1 MLNKDTTMS
10 TEATLPDDQ
19 APFVDEPLSS
29 DNILEEAEALMNSTM
44 PDTEFEK
51 TGVSSQPSNSNSM
64 VIGGFSIDDNEDN
77 DYKDVSQ
84 KEDSVNDLDLMG
96 DERDPLTGGIDE
108 ETVAR
113 SLSLGNS
120 SRTLLTLHPLQDEM
134 VRGTPPA
141 HPSLADVKAKASD
154 FASSVANFAIKT
166 ANNVAN
172 AAAGTQSMQPA
183 AIQQR
188 DGSANTPAS
197 APLLLVELDNEQKTR
212 LLDQHLGP
220 FLPGERVIMFL
231 TNLLHVSD
239 SSGYDYPTPPGSMWC
254 CCMTYYRVVL
264 FCTATAVMETP
275 SWLPLTPPP
284 NLLQMPL
291 GSMAGVEKS
300 IYTTP
305 QNTSLMCLVMHG

>member
-1 MLNKDTTMS
+1 MS
-10 TEATLPDDQ
+10 TDATVPDDQ
-19 APFVDEPLSS
+19 VPFVDEPLSS
-29 DNILEEAEALMNSTM
+29 NDIMEEALALMNSTM
-44 PDTEFEK
+44 LDTEVEK
-51 TGVSSQPSNSNSM
+51 TEASSEPSNSDSI
-64 VIGGFSIDDNEDN
+64 VIGGFSIDDDEDN
-77 DYKDVSQ
+77 DDKDVLQ
-84 KEDSVNDLDLMG
+84 KDDSLNDVDLMG
-96 DERDPLTGGIDE
+96 DERDPLTGALDE
-108 ETVAR
+108 EAVAK
-113 SLSLGNS
+113 SLNNS
-120 SRTLLTLHPLQDEM
+120 RRTSLTLHPLQDEM

-141 HPSLADVKAKASD
+141 HPSLADVKAKASG

-172 AAAGTQSMQPA
+172 AAAGTQSIQPA
-183 AIQQR
+183 ATQHLNAP
-188 DGSANTPAS
+188 SNTPAS
-197 APLLLVELDNEQKTR
+197 VILPARILVELDNEQKTR

-220 FLPGERVIMFL
+220 LLPGERVIMFL

-264 FCTATAVMETP
+264 FCTATAVVETP
-275 SWLPLTPPP
+275 SWLPLPSPP

-305 QNTSLMCLVMHG
+305 QNTTLMCLVMHG